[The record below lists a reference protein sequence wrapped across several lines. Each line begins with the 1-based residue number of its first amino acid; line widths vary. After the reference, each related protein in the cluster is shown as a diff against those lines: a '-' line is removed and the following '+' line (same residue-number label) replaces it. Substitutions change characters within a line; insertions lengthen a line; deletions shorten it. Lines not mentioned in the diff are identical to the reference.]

1 MAKGRRRRERPGAR
15 QQHAFPPEDS
25 DHIAASTLPFLR
37 VLAILLAP
45 RPWRRRP
52 NARLRHGNSGCRR
65 RNSPAYAV
73 TDTSLIRNFSI
84 IAHVDH
90 GKSTLADRLVELTGT
105 VEKRQM
111 KAQLLDD
118 MELERERG
126 ITIKA
131 RAVAMN
137 YKANDGKTYQLNLI
151 DTPGHVDFNYE
162 VLKSLQACEG
172 ALLLVDASQGVEA
185 QTVVNAHLAEQAK
198 LTVLPVLNKMDLP
211 HARPVQ
217 VAMEIEDAICIPAED
232 AIPISAKTGQNC
244 EDVLEA
250 IVAKIPPPSGDPKG
264 KLQAM
269 IFDAVYNDYRGVV
282 IYVRVFH
289 GTVKKTEMIRMIGTM
304 THYEVMEVG
313 KLKPDMRAVEELHAG
328 EVGYVV
334 ANIKKLQDV
343 VIGDTVTHQDEK
355 LRCEPLPG
363 FRQPKPMVFCGF
375 YPTVPSEYENLRKA
389 LEKLRLNDSSFTY
402 EPETSD
408 ALGFGFRCGFLGL
421 LHMEV
426 IQQRLEREEDMDLVQ
441 TAPTVRY
448 RVKLTS
454 GVIQEVRSP
463 SELPDGSQIEEY
475 QEPITHVN
483 VVVPAEYIGAVM
495 KICTDRRGQYVK
507 TDYYGKE
514 RVMIGFRIPF
524 AEIIFDFHDHLKS
537 ATRGYGTMDYE
548 VEGFEPSN
556 LVKVRILIAGD
567 EVDALS
573 FLCHKD
579 QAESRGRKILK
590 QLRKEIPRHQFEVA
604 LQAAI
609 GGKFIARENI
619 AAMRKDV
626 TAKCYGGDISRKRK
640 LLEKQKEGKKR
651 MRMVGSVEIPQ
662 EAFLSVLRTN
672 DED

>member
-1 MAKGRRRRERPGAR
+1 
-15 QQHAFPPEDS
+15 
-25 DHIAASTLPFLR
+25 
-37 VLAILLAP
+37 
-45 RPWRRRP
+45 
-52 NARLRHGNSGCRR
+52 
-65 RNSPAYAV
+65 
-73 TDTSLIRNFSI
+73 
-84 IAHVDH
+84 
-90 GKSTLADRLVELTGT
+90 
-105 VEKRQM
+105 
-111 KAQLLDD
+111 
-118 MELERERG
+118 
-126 ITIKA
+126 
-131 RAVAMN
+131 
-137 YKANDGKTYQLNLI
+137 
-151 DTPGHVDFNYE
+151 
-162 VLKSLQACEG
+162 
-172 ALLLVDASQGVEA
+172 
-185 QTVVNAHLAEQAK
+185 
-198 LTVLPVLNKMDLP
+198 
-211 HARPVQ
+211 
-217 VAMEIEDAICIPAED
+217 MEIEDAICIPAED
-232 AIPISAKTGQNC
+232 AIPISAKTGLNC
-244 EDVLEA
+244 EQVLEM
-250 IVAKIPPPSGDPKG
+250 IVKKIPPPSGDPKG
-264 KLQAM
+264 NLQAM

-289 GTVKKTEMIRMIGTM
+289 GTVKKTEMIRMMGTM

-313 KLKPDMRAVEELHAG
+313 KLKPDMQAVEQLHAG
-328 EVGYVV
+328 EVGYIV

-355 LRCEPLPG
+355 LRCEQLPG

-389 LEKLRLNDSSFTY
+389 LEKLRLNDSSFTF

-454 GVIQEVRSP
+454 GEIQEVRSP

-672 DED
+672 DEE

>member
-1 MAKGRRRRERPGAR
+1 VI
-15 QQHAFPPEDS
+15 D
-25 DHIAASTLPFLR
+25 
-37 VLAILLAP
+37 P
-45 RPWRRRP
+45 R
-52 NARLRHGNSGCRR
+52 
-65 RNSPAYAV
+65 
-73 TDTSLIRNFSI
+73 LIRNFPT
-84 IAHVDH
+84 IAHVDY

-111 KAQLLDD
+111 KEQLLDD

-137 YKANDGKTYQLNLI
+137 YRAKDGVTYQLNLI

-211 HARPVQ
+211 HARPEQ
-217 VAMEIEDAICIPAED
+217 VATEIEDAICIPAED
-232 AIPISAKTGQNC
+232 AIPVSAKTGMNV
-244 EDVLEA
+244 DLVLEA
-250 IVAKIPPPSGDPKG
+250 IVAKIPPPAGNPQG
-264 KLQAM
+264 RLQAL

-289 GTVKKTEMIRMIGTM
+289 GRVGKGDMIRMLGTLID
-304 THYEVMEVG
+304 HEVMEVG
-313 KLKPDMRAVEELHAG
+313 KLKPDMQPVDELAAG
-328 EVGYVV
+328 EVGYIV
-334 ANIKKLQDV
+334 ANIKRLQDV
-343 VIGDTVTHQDEK
+343 VIGDTVTHQAE
-355 LRCEPLPG
+355 LERSQALPG

-375 YPTVPSEYENLRKA
+375 YPTVPSEFENLRKS
-389 LEKLRLNDSSFTY
+389 LEKLRLNDSSFTF

-454 GVIQEVRSP
+454 GEQKEVRSP
-463 SELPDGSQIEEY
+463 SELPDGSLIAEY
-475 QEPITHVN
+475 LEPITRVN
-483 VVVPAEYIGAVM
+483 VVVPSTYIGAVM
-495 KICTDRRGQYVK
+495 KLCTDRRGQYVK
-507 TDYYGKE
+507 TDYYGRE

-537 ATRGYGTMDYE
+537 LTRGYGTMDYE

-556 LVKVRILIAGD
+556 LVKVRILVAGD

-573 FLCHKD
+573 FLCHRD
-579 QAESRGRKILK
+579 QAENRGRKILK

-619 AAMRKDV
+619 APMRKDV
-626 TAKCYGGDISRKRK
+626 TAKCYGGDITRKRK

-662 EAFLSVLRTN
+662 DAFLSVLRTS
-672 DED
+672 DEE

>member
-1 MAKGRRRRERPGAR
+1 
-15 QQHAFPPEDS
+15 
-25 DHIAASTLPFLR
+25 
-37 VLAILLAP
+37 
-45 RPWRRRP
+45 
-52 NARLRHGNSGCRR
+52 
-65 RNSPAYAV
+65 
-73 TDTSLIRNFSI
+73 NFSI

-90 GKSTLADRLVELTGT
+90 GKSTLADRLLELTGT
-105 VEKRQM
+105 VEKRAM
-111 KAQLLDD
+111 KQQLLDD
-118 MELERERG
+118 MALERERG

-137 YKANDGKTYQLNLI
+137 YTAKDGKTYLLNLI

-211 HARPVQ
+211 HARPEQ
-217 VAMEIEDAICIPAED
+217 VATEIEDAICIPAED
-232 AIPISAKTGQNC
+232 AIPVSAKTGLNV
-244 EDVLEA
+244 DLVLEA
-250 IVAKIPPPSGDPKG
+250 IVAKIPPPTGDQQG
-264 KLQAM
+264 NLQAL

-282 IYVRVFH
+282 IYVRVFT
-289 GTVKKTEMIRMIGTM
+289 GTVKKAEFIRMCGTQ
-304 THYEVMEVG
+304 TSYEVMEVG
-313 KLKPDMRAVEELHAG
+313 KLKPDMQAVDELQAG
-328 EVGYVV
+328 EVGYIV

-355 LRCEPLPG
+355 LRAAALPG

-375 YPTVPSEYENLRKA
+375 YPTVPSEFENLRKS
-389 LEKLRLNDSSFTY
+389 LEKMRLNDSSFTF

-448 RVKLTS
+448 RVKLTN
-454 GVIQEVRSP
+454 GEEKEVRSP

-475 QEPITHVN
+475 LEPITRVN
-483 VVVPAEYIGAVM
+483 IVVPSEYIGAVM
-495 KICTDRRGQYVK
+495 KICTDRRGVYVK

-537 ATRGYGTMDYE
+537 LTRGYGTMDYE

-556 LVKVRILIAGD
+556 LVKVRILVAGD

-579 QAESRGRKILK
+579 QSEARGRKILK

-619 AAMRKDV
+619 APMRKDV

-662 EAFLSVLRTN
+662 QAFLSVLRSGE
-672 DED
+672 ED

>member
-1 MAKGRRRRERPGAR
+1 M
-15 QQHAFPPEDS
+15 
-25 DHIAASTLPFLR
+25 
-37 VLAILLAP
+37 
-45 RPWRRRP
+45 
-52 NARLRHGNSGCRR
+52 
-65 RNSPAYAV
+65 

-90 GKSTLADRLVELTGT
+90 GKSTLADRLLELTGT

-131 RAVAMN
+131 RAVAMD
-137 YKANDGKTYQLNLI
+137 YKAQDGKTYQFNLI

-172 ALLLVDASQGVEA
+172 ALLLVDAAQGVEA

-198 LTVLPVLNKMDLP
+198 LAVIPVLNKMDLP
-211 HARPVQ
+211 HARPEQ
-217 VAMEIEDAICIPAED
+217 VAREIEDAICIPADD
-232 AIPISAKTGQNC
+232 AIPVSAKTGLNV
-244 EDVLEA
+244 EKVLEA
-250 IVAKIPPPSGDPKG
+250 VVRLIPAPTGDPRG

-289 GTVKKTEMIRMIGTM
+289 GTVRKAEMIRMLGTM

-313 KLKPDMRAVEELHAG
+313 KLVPEMAPVEQLAAG
-328 EVGYVV
+328 EVGYIV

-343 VIGDTVTHQDEK
+343 VIGDTVTHEEEA
-355 LRCEPLPG
+355 LRSPALPG
-363 FRQPKPMVFCGF
+363 FRAPKPMVFCGF
-375 YPTVPSEYENLRKA
+375 YPTVPSEFENLRKA
-389 LEKLRLNDSSFTY
+389 LEKLRLNDSSFTF

-448 RVKLTS
+448 RIKLHNGTEKE
-454 GVIQEVRSP
+454 IRSP
-463 SELPDGSQIEEY
+463 SELPDPSVIAEY
-475 QEPITHVN
+475 LEPITRVN
-483 VVVPAEYIGAVM
+483 IVVPKEFIGAVM

-507 TDYYGKE
+507 TDYYGGE

-524 AEIIFDFHDHLKS
+524 GEIIFDFHDRLKS
-537 ATRGYGTMDYE
+537 VTRGFGTMDYE
-548 VEGFEPSN
+548 LEGFEASD
-556 LVKVRILIAGD
+556 LVKVRILVTGD

-573 FLCHKD
+573 MICHRE
-579 QAESRGRKILK
+579 QAENRGRKVLK
-590 QLRKEIPRHQFEVA
+590 QLREEIPRHQFEVA

-609 GGKFIARENI
+609 GGKIVARENI
-619 AAMRKDV
+619 RAVRKDV

-651 MRMVGSVEIPQ
+651 MRQVGNVEIPQ
-662 EAFLSVLRTN
+662 AAFLSVLRSTG
-672 DED
+672 EE

>member
-1 MAKGRRRRERPGAR
+1 MANADASVPLASGDPVIPARALPGMQSSRYHVRPPDAG
-15 QQHAFPPEDS
+15 
-25 DHIAASTLPFLR
+25 
-37 VLAILLAP
+37 AP
-45 RPWRRRP
+45 RPPPGHCPDPARP
-52 NARLRHGNSGCRR
+52 E
-65 RNSPAYAV
+65 V
-73 TDTSLIRNFSI
+73 TDTRLIRNFSI

-111 KAQLLDD
+111 KHQLLDD

-137 YKANDGKTYQLNLI
+137 YRAADGRTYQLNLI

-198 LTVLPVLNKMDLP
+198 LAVIPVLNKMDLP

-217 VAMEIEDAICIPAED
+217 VATEIEDAICIPAED
-232 AIPISAKTGQNC
+232 AIPISAKTGANC
-244 EDVLEA
+244 DKVLEA
-250 IVAKIPPPSGDPKG
+250 IVAKIPPPSGDPQG
-264 KLQAM
+264 KLQAL

-289 GTVKKTEMIRMIGTM
+289 GTVRKTEFVRMLGTM
-304 THYEVMEVG
+304 TEYEVMEVG
-313 KLKPDMRAVEELHAG
+313 KLKPDMQAVDELHAG
-328 EVGYVV
+328 EVGYVI

-343 VIGDTVTHQDEK
+343 VIGDTVTHADER
-355 LRCEPLPG
+355 LRSTALPG

-375 YPTVPSEYENLRKA
+375 YPTVPSEFENLRKA
-389 LEKLRLNDSSFTY
+389 LEKLRLNDSSFTF

-426 IQQRLEREEDMDLVQ
+426 IQQRLEREEDIDLVQ

-454 GVIQEVRSP
+454 GEEQEVRSP
-463 SELPDGSQIEEY
+463 SELPDGTLIAEY
-475 QEPITHVN
+475 LEPIAHVN

-507 TDYYGKE
+507 TDYYGRE

-548 VEGFEPSN
+548 VEGFEASN
-556 LVKVRILIAGD
+556 LVKVRILVAGE

-573 FLCHKD
+573 FLCHRD

-590 QLRKEIPRHQFEVA
+590 QLRKDIPRHQFEVA

-619 AAMRKDV
+619 APMRKDV
-626 TAKCYGGDISRKRK
+626 TAKCYGGDITRKRK

-651 MRMVGSVEIPQ
+651 MRQVGSVEIPQ
-662 EAFLSVLRTN
+662 KAFLSVLRTG
-672 DED
+672 DEE

>member
-1 MAKGRRRRERPGAR
+1 M
-15 QQHAFPPEDS
+15 
-25 DHIAASTLPFLR
+25 
-37 VLAILLAP
+37 
-45 RPWRRRP
+45 
-52 NARLRHGNSGCRR
+52 
-65 RNSPAYAV
+65 

-90 GKSTLADRLVELTGT
+90 GKSTLADRLLELTGT

-137 YKANDGKTYQLNLI
+137 YKAKDGKTYQFNLI

-172 ALLLVDASQGVEA
+172 ALLLVDAAQGVEA

-198 LTVLPVLNKMDLP
+198 LTVVPVLNKMDLP
-211 HARPVQ
+211 HARPEQ
-217 VAMEIEDAICIPAED
+217 VAREIEDAICIPADD
-232 AIPISAKTGQNC
+232 AIPVSAKTGLNV
-244 EDVLEA
+244 DKVLEA
-250 IVAKIPPPSGDPKG
+250 VVRMIPAPTGDQHG

-289 GTVKKTEMIRMIGTM
+289 GTVRKGEMIRMLGTM

-313 KLKPDMRAVEELHAG
+313 KLVPEMAAFEQLSAG
-328 EVGYVV
+328 EVGYIV

-343 VIGDTVTHQDEK
+343 VIGDTVTHEDEA
-355 LRCEPLPG
+355 LRSAQLPG
-363 FRQPKPMVFCGF
+363 FRPPKPMVFCGF
-375 YPTVPSEYENLRKA
+375 YPTVPSEFENLRKA
-389 LEKLRLNDSSFTY
+389 LEKLRLNDSSFTF

-448 RVKLTS
+448 RIKLHN
-454 GVIQEVRSP
+454 GEEKEIRSP
-463 SELPDGSQIEEY
+463 SELPDPSVIAEY
-475 QEPITHVN
+475 LEPITRVN
-483 VVVPAEYIGAVM
+483 IVVPKEFIGAVM

-507 TDYYGKE
+507 TDYYGGE

-524 AEIIFDFHDHLKS
+524 GEIIFDFHDRLKS
-537 ATRGYGTMDYE
+537 VTRGFGTMDYE
-548 VEGFEPSN
+548 LEGFEASD
-556 LVKVRILIAGD
+556 LVKVRILVTGD

-573 FLCHKD
+573 MICHRE
-579 QAESRGRKILK
+579 QAESRGRKVLK
-590 QLRKEIPRHQFEVA
+590 QLREEIPRHQFEVA

-609 GGKFIARENI
+609 GGKIVARENI
-619 AAMRKDV
+619 RAVRKDV

-651 MRMVGSVEIPQ
+651 MRQVGNVEIPQ
-662 EAFLSVLRTN
+662 AAFLSVLRSTG
-672 DED
+672 EE

>member
-1 MAKGRRRRERPGAR
+1 
-15 QQHAFPPEDS
+15 
-25 DHIAASTLPFLR
+25 
-37 VLAILLAP
+37 
-45 RPWRRRP
+45 
-52 NARLRHGNSGCRR
+52 
-65 RNSPAYAV
+65 V
-73 TDTSLIRNFSI
+73 TDPALIRNFSI

-90 GKSTLADRLVELTGT
+90 GKSTLADRLLELTGT
-105 VEKRQM
+105 VAIRQM
-111 KAQLLDD
+111 KQQLLDD
-118 MELERERG
+118 MALERERG

-137 YKANDGKTYQLNLI
+137 YEAKDGKTYQLNLI

-185 QTVVNAHLAEQAK
+185 QTVVNAHLAEQAE

-211 HARPVQ
+211 HARPDQ

-232 AIPISAKTGQNC
+232 AIPISAKTGLNC
-244 EDVLEA
+244 DQVLEM
-250 IVAKIPPPSGDPKG
+250 IVAKIPPPKGDPQAH
-264 KLQAM
+264 LQAL

-282 IYVRVFH
+282 IYVRVFQ
-289 GTVKKTEMIRMIGTM
+289 GTVKKTEFIRMMGTM

-313 KLKPDMRAVEELHAG
+313 KLKPDMQPVDVLHAG
-328 EVGYVV
+328 EVGYIV

-343 VIGDTVTHQDEK
+343 VIGDTVTHQDER
-355 LRCEPLPG
+355 LRNVPLPG

-389 LEKLRLNDSSFTY
+389 LEKLRLNDSSFTF

-426 IQQRLEREEDMDLVQ
+426 IQQRLEREDDQDLVQ

-448 RVKLTS
+448 RVRLTN
-454 GVIQEVRSP
+454 GDEKEVRSP
-463 SELPDGSQIEEY
+463 SELPDGSVIQDY
-475 QEPITHVN
+475 LEPITHVN

-548 VEGFEPSN
+548 VEGFEVSN

-579 QAESRGRKILK
+579 QAEARGRKILK
-590 QLRKEIPRHQFEVA
+590 QLRKEIPKHQFEVA

-609 GGKFIARENI
+609 GGKIIARETI
-619 AAMRKDV
+619 SAMRKDV
-626 TAKCYGGDISRKRK
+626 TAKCYGGDITRKRK

-662 EAFLSVLRTN
+662 KAFLSVLRSG
-672 DED
+672 DEE

>member
-1 MAKGRRRRERPGAR
+1 
-15 QQHAFPPEDS
+15 
-25 DHIAASTLPFLR
+25 
-37 VLAILLAP
+37 
-45 RPWRRRP
+45 
-52 NARLRHGNSGCRR
+52 
-65 RNSPAYAV
+65 V
-73 TDTSLIRNFSI
+73 TDTRLIRNFSI

-105 VEKRQM
+105 LQLRQM
-111 KAQLLDD
+111 KAQVLDD

-137 YKANDGKTYQLNLI
+137 YLAKDGKTYQLNLI

-185 QTVVNAHLAEQAK
+185 QTVVNAHLAEQAN

-211 HARPVQ
+211 HARPDE
-217 VAMEIEDAICIPAED
+217 VATEIEDAICIPAED
-232 AIPISAKTGQNC
+232 AIPISAKTGLNC
-244 EDVLEA
+244 DLVLEA
-250 IVAKIPPPSGDPKG
+250 IVAKIPPPSGDPAAH
-264 KLQAM
+264 LQAM
-269 IFDAVYNDYRGVV
+269 IFDAIYNDYRGVV
-282 IYVRVFH
+282 IYVRVFQ
-289 GTVKKTEMIRMIGTM
+289 GTVRKTEMIRMMGTM
-304 THYEVMEVG
+304 THYEVMETG
-313 KLKPDMRAVEELHAG
+313 KLKPDMQPVDELHAG
-328 EVGYVV
+328 EVGYIV

-343 VIGDTVTHQDEK
+343 VIGDTVTHEDEK
-355 LRCEPLPG
+355 LRNVMLPG

-375 YPTVPSEYENLRKA
+375 YPTVPSEFENLRKS
-389 LEKLRLNDSSFTY
+389 LEKMRLNDSSFTF

-448 RVKLTS
+448 RVKLTN
-454 GVIQEVRSP
+454 GEIKEIRSP
-463 SELPDGSQIEEY
+463 SELPDGSVIDEY
-475 QEPITHVN
+475 QEPIAHVN

-548 VEGFEPSN
+548 LEGFEGSN

-579 QAESRGRKILK
+579 QSESRGRKILK

-609 GGKFIARENI
+609 GGKIVARESI
-619 AAMRKDV
+619 APMRKDV

-651 MRMVGSVEIPQ
+651 MRQVGSVEIPQ
-662 EAFLSVLRTN
+662 KAFLSVLRTG

>member
-1 MAKGRRRRERPGAR
+1 
-15 QQHAFPPEDS
+15 
-25 DHIAASTLPFLR
+25 
-37 VLAILLAP
+37 
-45 RPWRRRP
+45 
-52 NARLRHGNSGCRR
+52 
-65 RNSPAYAV
+65 V
-73 TDTSLIRNFSI
+73 TETALIRNFSI

-111 KAQLLDD
+111 KEQLLDD
-118 MELERERG
+118 MVLERERG

-137 YKANDGKTYQLNLI
+137 YRAQDGKTYQLNLI

-185 QTVVNAHLAEQAK
+185 QTVVNAHLAEQAN
-198 LTVLPVLNKMDLP
+198 LTVVPVLNKMDLP
-211 HARPVQ
+211 HARPIQ
-217 VAMEIEDAICIPAED
+217 VATEIEDAICIPAED
-232 AIPISAKTGQNC
+232 AIPVSAKTGLNVEQ
-244 EDVLEA
+244 VLEA
-250 IVAKIPPPSGDPKG
+250 IVKKIPAPTGDPKG
-264 KLQAM
+264 NLQAL

-289 GTVKKTEMIRMIGTM
+289 GTVKKAEMIRMMGTM

-313 KLKPDMRAVEELHAG
+313 KLTPHMQAFEVLHAG
-328 EVGYVV
+328 EVGYIV

-355 LRCEPLPG
+355 LRATALPG
-363 FRQPKPMVFCGF
+363 FKQPKPMVFCGF

-389 LEKLRLNDSSFTY
+389 LEKLRLNDSSFTF

-426 IQQRLEREEDMDLVQ
+426 IQQRLEREDDQDLVQ

-448 RVKLTS
+448 RVKLTN
-454 GVIQEVRSP
+454 GDIKEIRSP
-463 SELPDGSQIEEY
+463 SELPDGSVIDEY

-548 VEGFEPSN
+548 VDGFEASN

-579 QAESRGRKILK
+579 QAENRGRKILK

-619 AAMRKDV
+619 APMRKDV

>member
-1 MAKGRRRRERPGAR
+1 MAADDRPLRSAAATKAPTDAETGSRLLFCRR
-15 QQHAFPPEDS
+15 
-25 DHIAASTLPFLR
+25 T
-37 VLAILLAP
+37 AILLAP
-45 RPWRRRP
+45 QTRQPRPLPPPTWQP
-52 NARLRHGNSGCRR
+52 DARR
-65 RNSPAYAV
+65 RNSAAYAV
-73 TDTSLIRNFSI
+73 TDPSLIRNFSI

-90 GKSTLADRLVELTGT
+90 GKSTLADRLLELTGT

-131 RAVAMN
+131 RAVAMR
-137 YKANDGKTYQLNLI
+137 YLAKDGKNYYLNLI

-198 LTVLPVLNKMDLP
+198 LTVIPILNKMDLP
-211 HARPVQ
+211 HARPDE
-217 VAMEIEDAICIPAED
+217 VAQEIEDSICISAED
-232 AIPISAKTGQNC
+232 AIPVSAKTGLNC
-244 EDVLEA
+244 ELILEA
-250 IVAKIPPPSGDPKG
+250 IVAKIPPPSGDPKAQ
-264 KLQAM
+264 LQAL
-269 IFDAVYNDYRGVV
+269 IFDAAYNDYRGVV
-282 IYVRVFH
+282 LYVRVFQ
-289 GTVKKTEMIRMIGTM
+289 GTIKKPEMIRMLGTK
-304 THYEVMEVG
+304 TTYEVMEVG
-313 KLKPDMRAVEELHAG
+313 KLQPELVAHDELAAG

-343 VIGDTVTHQDEK
+343 VIGDTVTHEDEK
-355 LRCEPLPG
+355 LRGTALAG

-375 YPTVPSEYENLRKA
+375 YPTVPSEFENLRKS
-389 LEKLRLNDSSFTY
+389 LEKMRLNDSSFTF

-448 RVKLTS
+448 RVKLTD
-454 GVIQEVRSP
+454 GKEMEVRSP
-463 SELPDGSQIEEY
+463 SELPDPNFIEEY
-475 QEPITHVN
+475 LEPITAVN
-483 VVVPAEYIGAVM
+483 IVVPIEYIGAVM
-495 KICTDRRGQYVK
+495 KLCTDRRGDYVK
-507 TDYYGKE
+507 TDYYGRE

-524 AEIIFDFHDHLKS
+524 AEIIFDFHDRLKS
-537 ATRGYGTMDYE
+537 VTRGFGTMDYE
-548 VEGFEPSN
+548 VEGFEASN
-556 LVKVRILIAGD
+556 LVKVRILVTGD

-579 QAESRGRKILK
+579 QAENRGRKILK
-590 QLRKEIPRHQFEVA
+590 QLRTEIPRHQFEVA
-604 LQAAI
+604 LQAAV
-609 GGKFIARENI
+609 GGKIIARESI

-651 MRMVGSVEIPQ
+651 MRQVGNVEIPQ
-662 EAFLSVLRTN
+662 KAFLSVLRSG
-672 DED
+672 DD

>member
-1 MAKGRRRRERPGAR
+1 M
-15 QQHAFPPEDS
+15 
-25 DHIAASTLPFLR
+25 
-37 VLAILLAP
+37 
-45 RPWRRRP
+45 
-52 NARLRHGNSGCRR
+52 
-65 RNSPAYAV
+65 
-73 TDTSLIRNFSI
+73 TDTRLIRNFSI

-185 QTVVNAHLAEQAK
+185 QTVVNAHLAEQAN

-211 HARPVQ
+211 HARPEQ
-217 VAMEIEDAICIPAED
+217 VATEIEDAICIPAED
-232 AIPISAKTGQNC
+232 AIPVSAKTGLNV
-244 EDVLEA
+244 EKVLEA
-250 IVAKIPPPSGDPKG
+250 IVAKIPAPTGDPKAH
-264 KLQAM
+264 LQAL

-289 GTVKKTEMIRMIGTM
+289 GTVKKAEMIRMCGTM

-313 KLKPDMRAVEELHAG
+313 KLKPDMQAVEELHAG
-328 EVGYVV
+328 EVGYIV

-343 VIGDTVTHQDEK
+343 VIGDTVTHEDER
-355 LRCEPLPG
+355 LRSQALPG

-375 YPTVPSEYENLRKA
+375 YPTIPSEFENLRKA
-389 LEKLRLNDSSFTY
+389 LEKLRLNDSSFTF

-426 IQQRLEREEDMDLVQ
+426 IQQRLEREEDIDLVQ

-448 RVKLTS
+448 RIKMTN
-454 GVIQEVRSP
+454 GEEKEIRSP
-463 SELPDGSQIEEY
+463 SELPDGSVIAEY
-475 QEPITHVN
+475 LEPITHVN
-483 VVVPAEYIGAVM
+483 VVVPAEFIGAVM
-495 KICTDRRGQYVK
+495 KICTDRRGQYVR
-507 TDYYGKE
+507 TDYYGRE

-548 VEGFEPSN
+548 VEGFEPSE
-556 LVKVRILIAGD
+556 LVKVRILVAGD

-579 QAESRGRKILK
+579 QSENRGRKILK

-662 EAFLSVLRTN
+662 EAFLSVLRSS

>member
-1 MAKGRRRRERPGAR
+1 
-15 QQHAFPPEDS
+15 
-25 DHIAASTLPFLR
+25 
-37 VLAILLAP
+37 
-45 RPWRRRP
+45 
-52 NARLRHGNSGCRR
+52 
-65 RNSPAYAV
+65 V
-73 TDTSLIRNFSI
+73 TDPALIRNFSI

-90 GKSTLADRLVELTGT
+90 GKSTLADRLLELTGT
-105 VEKRQM
+105 VAIRQM
-111 KAQLLDD
+111 KQQLLDD
-118 MELERERG
+118 MALERERG

-137 YKANDGKTYQLNLI
+137 YQAKDGKTYQLNLI

-185 QTVVNAHLAEQAK
+185 QTVVNAHLAEQAE

-211 HARPVQ
+211 HARPDQ

-232 AIPISAKTGQNC
+232 AIPISAKTGLNC
-244 EDVLEA
+244 DQVLEA
-250 IVAKIPPPSGDPKG
+250 IVAKIPPPKGDPQAH
-264 KLQAM
+264 LQAL

-282 IYVRVFH
+282 IYVRVFQ
-289 GTVKKTEMIRMIGTM
+289 GTVKKTEFIRMMGTM

-313 KLKPDMRAVEELHAG
+313 KLKPDMQPIDVLHAG
-328 EVGYVV
+328 EVGYIV

-343 VIGDTVTHQDEK
+343 VIGDTVTHQDER
-355 LRCEPLPG
+355 LRNVPLPG

-389 LEKLRLNDSSFTY
+389 LEKLRLNDSSFTF

-426 IQQRLEREEDMDLVQ
+426 IQQRLEREDDQDLVQ

-448 RVKLTS
+448 RVRLTN
-454 GVIQEVRSP
+454 GDEKEIRSP
-463 SELPDGSQIEEY
+463 SELPDGSVIEDY
-475 QEPITHVN
+475 LEPITHVN

-548 VEGFEPSN
+548 VDGFEVSN

-590 QLRKEIPRHQFEVA
+590 QLRKEIPKHQFEVA

-609 GGKFIARENI
+609 GGKIIARETI
-619 AAMRKDV
+619 SAMRKDV
-626 TAKCYGGDISRKRK
+626 TAKCYGGDITRKRK

-662 EAFLSVLRTN
+662 KAFLSVLRSG
-672 DED
+672 DEE

>member
-1 MAKGRRRRERPGAR
+1 
-15 QQHAFPPEDS
+15 
-25 DHIAASTLPFLR
+25 
-37 VLAILLAP
+37 
-45 RPWRRRP
+45 
-52 NARLRHGNSGCRR
+52 
-65 RNSPAYAV
+65 V
-73 TDTSLIRNFSI
+73 TDIALIRNFSI

-90 GKSTLADRLVELTGT
+90 GKSTLADRLLELTGT
-105 VEKRQM
+105 IEKRQM
-111 KAQLLDD
+111 KEQILDNLA
-118 MELERERG
+118 LERERG

-137 YKANDGKTYQLNLI
+137 YVAKDGRTYLLNLI

-198 LTVLPVLNKMDLP
+198 LAVVPVLNKMDLP
-211 HARPVQ
+211 HARPEE
-217 VAMEIEDAICIPAED
+217 VAREIEDAICIPADD
-232 AIPISAKTGQNC
+232 AIPVSAKTGFNV
-244 EDVLEA
+244 ELVLEA
-250 IVAKIPPPSGDPKG
+250 VIDRIPPPTGSPQG
-264 KLQAM
+264 KLQAL

-282 IYVRVFH
+282 MYVRVFH
-289 GTVKKTEMIRMIGTM
+289 GTLRKTEFIRMIGTLSD
-304 THYEVMEVG
+304 HEVMEVG
-313 KLKPDMRAVEELHAG
+313 QFRPDMVAADELHAG
-328 EVGYVV
+328 EVGYIV

-343 VIGDTVTHQDEK
+343 VIGDTVTHRDEAE
-355 LRCEPLPG
+355 RATALPG

-375 YPTVPSEYENLRKA
+375 YPTNPSDFENLRKS
-389 LEKLRLNDSSFTY
+389 LEKLRLNDSSFTF

-448 RVKLTS
+448 RVRLHDGSEK
-454 GVIQEVRSP
+454 EVRSP
-463 SELPDGSQIEEY
+463 SELPDPTFIAEY
-475 QEPITHVN
+475 LEPLTRVN
-483 VVVPAEYIGAVM
+483 IVVPTEHIGAVM
-495 KICTDRRGQYVK
+495 KLCTDRRGEYVK
-507 TDYYGKE
+507 TDYYGRE

-524 AEIIFDFHDHLKS
+524 AEIIYDFHDRLKS
-537 ATRGYGTMDYE
+537 MTRGFGTMDYE
-548 VEGFEPSN
+548 VEGFEPSD
-556 LVKVRILIAGD
+556 LVKVKILVSGD

-573 FLCHKD
+573 MICHRD
-579 QAESRGRKILK
+579 QAEGRGRKILK

-609 GGKFIARENI
+609 GGKIVARESI
-619 AAMRKDV
+619 APVRKDV

-651 MRMVGSVEIPQ
+651 MRQVGNVEIPQ
-662 EAFLSVLRTN
+662 KAFLSVLRS

>member
-1 MAKGRRRRERPGAR
+1 
-15 QQHAFPPEDS
+15 
-25 DHIAASTLPFLR
+25 
-37 VLAILLAP
+37 
-45 RPWRRRP
+45 
-52 NARLRHGNSGCRR
+52 
-65 RNSPAYAV
+65 V
-73 TDTSLIRNFSI
+73 TDTRLIRNFSI

-105 VEKRQM
+105 LQLRQM
-111 KAQLLDD
+111 KAQVLDD

-137 YKANDGKTYQLNLI
+137 YLAKDGKTYQLNLI

-185 QTVVNAHLAEQAK
+185 QTVVNAHLAEQAN
-198 LTVLPVLNKMDLP
+198 LTVLPVLNKRDLP
-211 HARPVQ
+211 HARPDE
-217 VAMEIEDAICIPAED
+217 VATEIEDAICIPAED
-232 AIPISAKTGQNC
+232 AIPISAKTGLNC
-244 EDVLEA
+244 DLVLEA
-250 IVAKIPPPSGDPKG
+250 IVAKIPPPSGDPAAH
-264 KLQAM
+264 LQAM
-269 IFDAVYNDYRGVV
+269 IFDAIYNDYRGVV
-282 IYVRVFH
+282 IYVRVFQ
-289 GTVKKTEMIRMIGTM
+289 GTVRKTEMIRMMGTM
-304 THYEVMEVG
+304 THYEVMETG
-313 KLKPDMRAVEELHAG
+313 KLKPDMQPVDELHAG
-328 EVGYVV
+328 EVGYIV

-343 VIGDTVTHQDEK
+343 VIGDTVTHEDEK
-355 LRCEPLPG
+355 LRNVMLPG

-375 YPTVPSEYENLRKA
+375 YPTVPSEFENLRKS
-389 LEKLRLNDSSFTY
+389 LEKMRLNDSSFTF

-448 RVKLTS
+448 RVKLTN
-454 GVIQEVRSP
+454 GEIKEIRSP
-463 SELPDGSQIEEY
+463 SELPDGSVIDEY
-475 QEPITHVN
+475 QEPIAHVN

-548 VEGFEPSN
+548 LEGFEGSN

-579 QAESRGRKILK
+579 QSESRGRKILK

-609 GGKFIARENI
+609 GGKIVARESI
-619 AAMRKDV
+619 APMRKDV

-651 MRMVGSVEIPQ
+651 MRQVGSVEIPQ
-662 EAFLSVLRTN
+662 KAFLSVLRTG